1 MSPSSLE
8 QNEVDDLYERRVFM
22 RQSRLWSDEL
32 NVTRR
37 LLARA
42 KQLLNADDTLLRH
55 QCNCELRSMR
65 EQLISW
71 RTAAEIA
78 RKDHEATLRVVD
90 LRTKERDAARH
101 EAASNAEAHVTAR
114 MELNVSKC
122 SAAETERAIILNKS
136 NKFAALLAE
145 IGTQKH
151 DADQLRRQIS
161 DIRQE
166 LLSLRQQLTILSKER
181 DEAAHETL
189 SARREAE
196 RMGQLLTVKA
206 TSEKTHEFF
215 GKTSKVFAAEKERTA
230 ALRKQ
235 AHYQTQL
242 INERHARKR
251 LENALVKAERR
262 LHIEKRAAHKTIKV
276 RERTAEEKSHL
287 ASHSASIVSLAAD
300 TPIIT
305 RKLACAKSAKIRT
318 DHIFKAL
325 RLRCLFLEHQLQIAA
340 SVRTCWQRER
350 TLLLAS
356 IRDAHMA
363 IQYLLAGS
371 RMTAKQKPL
380 DLRGRA
386 EKQLE
391 HIYYLLRRADAKV
404 LPSRDFTNRIIAA
417 RRAPA
422 SQKLHDAVH
431 WDLAPADPTDIEGV
445 GLVERLGFRGL
456 ASHIADIALSTKIK
470 MGNENAEISPAN
482 LGRRMRTAVAEEII
496 ANKLAEVATTVRC
509 VDSARKCVEP
519 SVSFDAVAV
528 TQTKEMAHLFAAR
541 DETEVSA
548 KWRAALQYICSICS
562 HTTKLR
568 GTHLVHLELSSLY
581 LDDNSFLQILHLLL
595 ATNKK
600 QKSRIRARGV
610 ALHDRQVLPA
620 TQFFHM
626 QDMLGFPALTIPNL
640 LSHLIL
646 HHNALGDLAA
656 SSIAMHLIPFS
667 PVLANVDLQH
677 NRISRVGMLALVRGV
692 NGNPTV
698 LSVTSPAGW
707 GYLLDGHMGDS
718 VICGWREHGRGAIK
732 PLLVLKQ
739 LRENTPGIDDQN
751 PKMLTGTLPLVVDLS
766 NNGLRRR
773 T

>member
-206 TSEKTHEFF
+206 TSEKTHESF
-215 GKTSKVFAAEKERTA
+215 GKTSKFFAAEKERTA
-230 ALRKQ
+230 ALKKQ

-391 HIYYLLRRADAKV
+391 HIYYLLRCADAKV

-470 MGNENAEISPAN
+470 MGNDNAEISPAN

-773 T
+773 I

>member
-1 MSPSSLE
+1 M
-8 QNEVDDLYERRVFM
+8 
-22 RQSRLWSDEL
+22 
-32 NVTRR
+32 
-37 LLARA
+37 
-42 KQLLNADDTLLRH
+42 
-55 QCNCELRSMR
+55 
-65 EQLISW
+65 
-71 RTAAEIA
+71 
-78 RKDHEATLRVVD
+78 
-90 LRTKERDAARH
+90 
-101 EAASNAEAHVTAR
+101 
-114 MELNVSKC
+114 
-122 SAAETERAIILNKS
+122 
-136 NKFAALLAE
+136 
-145 IGTQKH
+145 
-151 DADQLRRQIS
+151 
-161 DIRQE
+161 
-166 LLSLRQQLTILSKER
+166 
-181 DEAAHETL
+181 
-189 SARREAE
+189 
-196 RMGQLLTVKA
+196 
-206 TSEKTHEFF
+206 
-215 GKTSKVFAAEKERTA
+215 
-230 ALRKQ
+230 
-235 AHYQTQL
+235 
-242 INERHARKR
+242 
-251 LENALVKAERR
+251 
-262 LHIEKRAAHKTIKV
+262 
-276 RERTAEEKSHL
+276 
-287 ASHSASIVSLAAD
+287 
-300 TPIIT
+300 
-305 RKLACAKSAKIRT
+305 
-318 DHIFKAL
+318 
-325 RLRCLFLEHQLQIAA
+325 
-340 SVRTCWQRER
+340 
-350 TLLLAS
+350 
-356 IRDAHMA
+356 
-363 IQYLLAGS
+363 
-371 RMTAKQKPL
+371 
-380 DLRGRA
+380 
-386 EKQLE
+386 
-391 HIYYLLRRADAKV
+391 
-404 LPSRDFTNRIIAA
+404 
-417 RRAPA
+417 
-422 SQKLHDAVH
+422 
-431 WDLAPADPTDIEGV
+431 
-445 GLVERLGFRGL
+445 
-456 ASHIADIALSTKIK
+456 
-470 MGNENAEISPAN
+470 
-482 LGRRMRTAVAEEII
+482 AEEII

-773 T
+773 I

>member
-276 RERTAEEKSHL
+276 RERTA
-287 ASHSASIVSLAAD
+287 
-300 TPIIT
+300 
-305 RKLACAKSAKIRT
+305 
-318 DHIFKAL
+318 
-325 RLRCLFLEHQLQIAA
+325 
-340 SVRTCWQRER
+340 
-350 TLLLAS
+350 
-356 IRDAHMA
+356 
-363 IQYLLAGS
+363 
-371 RMTAKQKPL
+371 
-380 DLRGRA
+380 
-386 EKQLE
+386 
-391 HIYYLLRRADAKV
+391 
-404 LPSRDFTNRIIAA
+404 
-417 RRAPA
+417 
-422 SQKLHDAVH
+422 
-431 WDLAPADPTDIEGV
+431 
-445 GLVERLGFRGL
+445 
-456 ASHIADIALSTKIK
+456 
-470 MGNENAEISPAN
+470 
-482 LGRRMRTAVAEEII
+482 
-496 ANKLAEVATTVRC
+496 
-509 VDSARKCVEP
+509 
-519 SVSFDAVAV
+519 
-528 TQTKEMAHLFAAR
+528 
-541 DETEVSA
+541 
-548 KWRAALQYICSICS
+548 
-562 HTTKLR
+562 
-568 GTHLVHLELSSLY
+568 
-581 LDDNSFLQILHLLL
+581 
-595 ATNKK
+595 
-600 QKSRIRARGV
+600 
-610 ALHDRQVLPA
+610 
-620 TQFFHM
+620 
-626 QDMLGFPALTIPNL
+626 
-640 LSHLIL
+640 
-646 HHNALGDLAA
+646 
-656 SSIAMHLIPFS
+656 
-667 PVLANVDLQH
+667 
-677 NRISRVGMLALVRGV
+677 
-692 NGNPTV
+692 
-698 LSVTSPAGW
+698 
-707 GYLLDGHMGDS
+707 
-718 VICGWREHGRGAIK
+718 
-732 PLLVLKQ
+732 
-739 LRENTPGIDDQN
+739 
-751 PKMLTGTLPLVVDLS
+751 
-766 NNGLRRR
+766 
-773 T
+773 

>member
-206 TSEKTHEFF
+206 TSEKTHESF
-215 GKTSKVFAAEKERTA
+215 GKTSKFFAAEKERTA
-230 ALRKQ
+230 ALKKQ

-391 HIYYLLRRADAKV
+391 HIYYLLRCADAKV

>member
-114 MELNVSKC
+114 MELNVLKC

-196 RMGQLLTVKA
+196 RMGQLSTVKA

-230 ALRKQ
+230 ALKKQ

-391 HIYYLLRRADAKV
+391 HIYYLLRCADAKV

>member
-206 TSEKTHEFF
+206 TSEKTHESF
-215 GKTSKVFAAEKERTA
+215 GKTSKFFAAEKERTA
-230 ALRKQ
+230 ALKKQ

-391 HIYYLLRRADAKV
+391 HIYYLLRCADAKV

-482 LGRRMRTAVAEEII
+482 LGRRVRTAVAEEII

-773 T
+773 I

>member
-1 MSPSSLE
+1 
-8 QNEVDDLYERRVFM
+8 
-22 RQSRLWSDEL
+22 
-32 NVTRR
+32 
-37 LLARA
+37 
-42 KQLLNADDTLLRH
+42 
-55 QCNCELRSMR
+55 MR

-391 HIYYLLRRADAKV
+391 HIYYLLRCADAKV

>member
-230 ALRKQ
+230 ALKKQ

-391 HIYYLLRRADAKV
+391 HIYYLLRCADAKV

-562 HTTKLR
+562 HATKLR

>member
-391 HIYYLLRRADAKV
+391 HIYYLLRCADAKV

>member
-262 LHIEKRAAHKTIKV
+262 LHMEKRAAHKTIKV

-391 HIYYLLRRADAKV
+391 HIYYLLRCADAKV